1 MVKLRLLVVGRLR
14 QAGLQEVATEYCRRI
29 EAYFPFEIV
38 EVRDGKLKD
47 KNANLVKEAQDLLD
61 QVRPSDHLILLDNTG
76 NQWDSPGLAQWIAV
90 HESESLVFAIGSS
103 YGFAQGVRTRANSFW
118 SLSKLTFPHELA
130 RVIVLEQLYRAATI
144 RSGHP
149 YHHG

>member
-1 MVKLRLLVVGRLR
+1 MKLRLLVVGRLR
-14 QAGLQEVATEYCRRI
+14 QAGFQAAAAEYRRRI
-29 EAYFPFEIV
+29 DAYFPFELV
-38 EVRDGKLKD
+38 EIRDGKLKD
-47 KNANLVKEAQDLLD
+47 KEANLAKEAQDLLD
-61 QVRPSDHLILLDNTG
+61 QVRPSDQLILLDNTG
-76 NQWDSPGLAQWIAV
+76 SQWDSPGLAKWLEV

-103 YGFAQGVRTRANSFW
+103 YGFAQAVRTRANHFW
-118 SLSKLTFPHELA
+118 SLSQLTFPHELA

>member
-1 MVKLRLLVVGRLR
+1 MKLRLLVVGRLR
-14 QAGLQEVATEYCRRI
+14 QAGFQEAVAEYRRRL
-29 EAYFPFEIV
+29 EAYFPLELV

-47 KNANLVKEAQDLLD
+47 KEANLAKEAQDLLD
-61 QVRPSDHLILLDNTG
+61 CVRPNDYLVLLDNTG
-76 NQWDSPGLAQWIAV
+76 SQWDSPGLAKWLEMQ
-90 HESESLVFAIGSS
+90 ESESLVFAIGSS
-103 YGFAQGVRTRANSFW
+103 YGFAQAVRTRANRFW
-118 SLSKLTFPHELA
+118 SLSPLTFPHELA